1 MTGMV
6 DWRWSKEEGK
16 VRAGDAVAGGN
27 LGNPG
32 QGQFIPEPPAAGG
45 GGFAVYISMYF
56 LSVEHSFVH
65 QLAGGY

>member
-32 QGQFIPEPPAAGG
+32 QGQFIPEPPAAEEE
-45 GGFAVYISMYF
+45 A
-56 LSVEHSFVH
+56 L
-65 QLAGGY
+65 QCTLACTFSL